1 MRLILVNWAYENH
14 GSAQDI
20 HNYTQVARAL
30 GHEVVLYGPP
40 NPTFAFNYSLEIS
53 SADAVIFIFEWT
65 TTLQYGN
72 QLDLARLVGEVP
84 RARRVVIDCDGK
96 YNEAI
101 SVVGDANHPDPN
113 ASRQWI
119 EVCDSLSDKILQPT
133 FHPLRPN
140 VRPFFFH
147 AYNPA
152 WEVPLDFRNKAY
164 GMVYVGNNWFRWRAL
179 RRVLEAVTPV
189 RDQVGR
195 LALVGQGWNASA
207 PWASPTLIEDADY
220 TEPEYLERLGVEVR
234 APVRFDEVIDWMGQ
248 GVFSPVIY
256 RPLFDQLQ
264 LVTCRT
270 YETVAA
276 NTIPVFGQA
285 AAFVAEVYGEEAVAL
300 VLPEEGAAEKIQ
312 KIVKRPE
319 AYTGIV
325 ERMRRHLGEKY
336 AYGVRLRELIQ
347 IVES

>member
-1 MRLILVNWAYENH
+1 MRLIFVHHVIEDR
-14 GSAQDI
+14 GSAQDM
-20 HNYTQVARAL
+20 HNYVRVAHSL

-40 NPTFAFNYSLEIS
+40 DPNSAFHYSLDVRPT
-53 SADAVIFIFEWT
+53 DAVIFIFEWT
-65 TTLQYGN
+65 TALQYGN
-72 QLDLARLVGEVP
+72 NVDLARLVSQVP
-84 RARRVVIDCDGK
+84 RERRVVIDCDGK
-96 YNEAI
+96 YNDALH
-101 SVVGDANHPDPN
+101 VVGDTNHPDAQ
-113 ASRQWI
+113 ASRHWI
-119 EVCDSLSDKILQPT
+119 AVCDSLSDKILQPT

-152 WEVPLDFRNKAY
+152 WEVPLDFRAKTY

-179 RRVLEAVTPV
+179 WRVLEAVAPV
-189 RDQVGR
+189 RNQIGR
-195 LALVGQGWNASA
+195 LALVGHGWNAPA

-220 TEPEYLERLGVEVR
+220 TEPEYLAKLGVEVQ
-234 APVRFDEVIDWMGQ
+234 APVRFDEVIGWMGQ

-276 NTIPVFGQA
+276 NTIPVFGQT
-285 AAFVAEVYGEEAVAL
+285 AAFVAEVYGEEAVTL
-300 VLPEEGAAEKIQ
+300 VLPEEGATEKLRE
-312 KIVKRPE
+312 IVKRPE
-319 AYTGIV
+319 TYAGV
-325 ERMRRHLGEKY
+325 VAGMRRHLREKY
-336 AYGVRLRELIQ
+336 AYEVRLRELIR

>member
-1 MRLILVNWAYENH
+1 MRLIFVNWAYENH

-20 HNYTQVARAL
+20 HNYARVARAL

-40 NPTFAFNYSLEIS
+40 NPASAFPYSLDVRPT
-53 SADAVIFIFEWT
+53 DAVIFIFEFT
-65 TTLQYGN
+65 TRLDYGEKMG
-72 QLDLARLVGEVP
+72 LLRLVGQVP
-84 RARRVVIDCDGK
+84 RGRRVVIDCDGK
-96 YNEAI
+96 YNDALH
-101 SVVGDANHPDPN
+101 VVGDTNHPDAQ
-113 ASRQWI
+113 ASSHWI
-119 EVCDSLSDKILQPT
+119 AVCDSLSDKILQPT
-133 FHPLRPN
+133 LHPLRPN
-140 VRPFFFH
+140 VRQFFFH

-179 RRVLEAVTPV
+179 RRVLEAVTSV
-189 RDQVGR
+189 RDQLGR
-195 LALVGQGWNASA
+195 LTLVGQGWDSRT
-207 PWASPTLIEDADY
+207 PWGGPATIEEAYY
-220 TEPEYLERLGVEVR
+220 TEPEYLEELGVEVR

-285 AAFVAEVYGEEAVAL
+285 AEFVAEVYGEEAVAL

-312 KIVKRPE
+312 EIVKGPE

>member
-1 MRLILVNWAYENH
+1 MRFLFVNWAFENH

-20 HNYTQVARAL
+20 HNYAQVAKAL

-40 NPTFAFNYSLEIS
+40 NPASAFPYSLDVRPT
-53 SADAVIFIFEWT
+53 DAVIFIFEFT
-65 TTLQYGN
+65 TRLDYGEKMA
-72 QLDLARLVGEVP
+72 LLRLVGQVP
-84 RARRVVIDCDGK
+84 RERRVVIDCDGK
-96 YNEAI
+96 YNDALH
-101 SVVGDANHPDPN
+101 VVGDTNHPDAQ
-113 ASRQWI
+113 ASRSWI
-119 EVCDSLSDKILQPT
+119 AVCDSLADKILQPT

-152 WEVPLDFRNKAY
+152 WEVPLDFRAKAY

-179 RRVLEAVTPV
+179 RRVLEAVAPV
-189 RDQVGR
+189 RAQVGR
-195 LALVGQGWNASA
+195 LALVGQGWYSFT
-207 PWASPTLIEDADY
+207 PWGGPATIEVAVY
-220 TEPEYLERLGVEVR
+220 TEPEYLAGLGVEVR
-234 APVRFDEVIDWMGQ
+234 APVRFDEVIAWMGQ

-276 NTIPVFGQA
+276 NTIPVFGQE

-300 VLPEEGAAEKIQ
+300 VLPEEGATEQ
-312 KIVKRPE
+312 LREIVQRPE
-319 AYTGIV
+319 AYAGIV
-325 ERMRRHLGEKY
+325 ARMRQHLREKY
-336 AYGVRLRELIQ
+336 AYEVRLRDLIQ